1 MKSKLIGVII
11 FILMFTTLMPNFIYA
26 VDEDTKFDINT
37 QDFKTIQENYG
48 EGKFNKLKDEGK
60 ADISASAGTKTK
72 QIRETHSLGA
82 SLAGIVTTTLLYPV
96 MIASMIITV
105 TTRGNDAFFSDG
117 RLINWF
123 TIEDTVFGRIDMF
136 DADFFTYD
144 TNDVSFN
151 GKIKSSVAVFY
162 YIMKVIAVLAGL
174 VMLIY
179 VGIRMAISTV
189 ASEQAQYKKML
200 TDWLVSFALIFMLNY
215 IIIFAIEVNNGFIG
229 LLEGPV
235 RTKIGSGITTS
246 LVKQS
251 LGIMATKSWGALMV
265 YAMLIGMTAA
275 FLFSYVKRML
285 TIGFLI
291 LISPLI
297 TITYS
302 VDKIGDGKAQALNAW
317 LKEFLFN
324 VLIQP
329 FHCIIYIV
337 FASTAVDLL
346 STSGSLAK
354 MVLAIMCMAFI
365 WKAEKIV
372 KEIFGFKS
380 ATSLAETVASF
391 MVVKEVG
398 KKLANGASK
407 AGAAAGGI
415 ALKGTKFGQNI
426 SNKVGSSKL
435 GTKYKDWKT
444 NNPDV
449 ARKIEQ
455 IGSAYGNALK
465 KAAPVAIGATAS
477 AFEAGA
483 NTPANSLDVGLQAG
497 TIASKLING
506 DPTADGSKEKISA
519 AEKNMEKAAD
529 NFARNSRFGC
539 GNYRNDQNSKDRLK
553 SYVQQLIGADMDTLN
568 NNVQDALKDLMNA
581 DPTYNI
587 NTPEGM
593 KHLNDLQDIA
603 LSQELDFHD
612 PSTNPLGHRW
622 TTQEMN
628 AVSAIQLKNLATA
641 VKGTHAQYQA
651 AGRNNPSQDVD
662 NFIEN
667 MK

>member
-1 MKSKLIGVII
+1 MRIKKKHLKLIFVTMLVLIILNLISNIVFATSSEPKVVNDLSEVTAEEQQVEEDFNLFGGVIDGI
-11 FILMFTTLMPNFIYA
+11 VGILTYVIKVPILLILMGIQAIFTGVAMLDGHSQIDGLLTPDDLF
-26 VDEDTKFDINT
+26 
-37 QDFKTIQENYG
+37 
-48 EGKFNKLKDEGK
+48 FN
-60 ADISASAGTKTK
+60 
-72 QIRETHSLGA
+72 RV
-82 SLAGIVTTTLLYPV
+82 GITN
-96 MIASMIITV
+96 I
-105 TTRGNDAFFSDG
+105 
-117 RLINWF
+117 
-123 TIEDTVFGRIDMF
+123 
-136 DADFFTYD
+136 DFFD
-144 TNDVSFN
+144 F
-151 GKIKSSVAVFY
+151 SVGGAVGIIRQNVATWY
-162 YIMKVIAVLAGL
+162 YIFRILSVIILLGIL
-174 VMLIY
+174 LY

-477 AFEAGA
+477 AFEAGT